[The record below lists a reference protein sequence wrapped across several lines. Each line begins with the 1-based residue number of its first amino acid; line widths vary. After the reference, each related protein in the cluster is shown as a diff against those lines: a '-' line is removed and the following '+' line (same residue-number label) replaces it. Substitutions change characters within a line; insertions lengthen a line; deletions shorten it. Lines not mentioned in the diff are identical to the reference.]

1 MKNLK
6 AEWIPW
12 MRAYRLYDSSCPQQ
26 TIAYKDNMDAAEKY
40 AIANGYSGLVIC
52 DSDSM
57 HVESV

>member
-1 MKNLK
+1 
-6 AEWIPW
+6 

-26 TIAYKDNMDAAEKY
+26 TIAYEDNMDAAEKY